1 MQNDIQ
7 YNDELPDLYHKFLA
21 NNMTEEEFQR
31 WNALLADKKYDGELL
46 QLMKKAWDETVEVPD
61 YMLEDMDLQLQRASD
76 AKPVGN
82 RVHFI
87 RRWSWAAAVAVLLAG
102 TAIYYYMSHRVPQQQ
117 AAVVADIAPGSNK
130 AMLTLADGTTVTLDS
145 TGNQVIQQGGARVQ
159 QNGGQL
165 QYHVQGGAAPVSYN
179 VLTTPRGGQFQV
191 KLPDGTMVWLN
202 AASSLRYPTVFTGKE
217 RLVEIT
223 GEAYFEVAK
232 DVRQPFKVQIDE
244 KTAVEVLGTHFN
256 VNAYANDPQFT
267 TTLLEGAVRVRQGNN
282 SLLLHPGQQV
292 RIKDKGGLQL
302 QKDADIDKA
311 IAWKNGLF
319 DFNDVQLEDLMR
331 QVARWYDIEVVYEKG
346 IPDVEF
352 VGKMGRDVP
361 LSVLLKWLR
370 EFDLH
375 FRVEQDGR
383 RIIITP

>member
-7 YNDELPDLYHKFLA
+7 YNDELPDLYRKFLA
-21 NNMTEEEFQR
+21 NNMSEEEFQR
-31 WNALLADKKYDGELL
+31 WNALLAEKKHDGELL

-61 YMLEDMDLQLQRASD
+61 YMLEDMDLRLQRASD

-102 TAIYYYMSHRVPQQQ
+102 TVTDYYMSRRVSQQPVT
-117 AAVVADIAPGSNK
+117 VVADIAPGSNK
-130 AMLTLADGTTVTLDS
+130 AILTLADGSTVTLDS
-145 TGNQVIQQGGARVQ
+145 AGHQVIRQAGAIVQ

-165 QYHVQGGAAPVSYN
+165 QYHVQGGTASVRYN

-191 KLPDGTMVWLN
+191 KLPDGTMVGLN
-202 AASSLRYPTVFTGKE
+202 ASSSLRYPTVFTGKE

-223 GEAYFEVAK
+223 GEAYFEVTK

-244 KTAVEVLGTHFN
+244 KTAVDVLGTHFN
-256 VNAYANDPQFT
+256 VNAYASDPQFT
-267 TTLLEGAVRVRQGNN
+267 TTLLEGAVRVRQGNT

-292 RIKDKGGLQL
+292 RIKGEEGMRLQN
-302 QKDADIDKA
+302 DADIDKA
-311 IAWKNGLF
+311 IDWKNGLF
-319 DFNDVQLEDLMR
+319 DFNDVQLEELMR

-370 EFDLH
+370 DFDLH

>member
-7 YNDELPDLYHKFLA
+7 YNDELPDLYRKFLA
-21 NNMTEEEFQR
+21 NNMSEEEFQR
-31 WNALLADKKYDGELL
+31 WNALLAEKKHDGELL

-61 YMLEDMDLQLQRASD
+61 YMLEDMDLRLQRASD

-102 TAIYYYMSHRVPQQQ
+102 TVTDYYMSRRVSQQPVT
-117 AAVVADIAPGSNK
+117 VVADIAPGSNK
-130 AMLTLADGTTVTLDS
+130 AILTLADGSTVTLDS
-145 TGNQVIQQGGARVQ
+145 AGHQVIRQAGAIVQ

-165 QYHVQGGAAPVSYN
+165 QYHVQGGTASVSYN

-223 GEAYFEVAK
+223 GEAYFEVTK

-256 VNAYANDPQFT
+256 VNAYASDPQFT

-292 RIKDKGGLQL
+292 RIKGEEGMRL

-319 DFNDVQLEDLMR
+319 DFNDVQLEELMR

-370 EFDLH
+370 DFDLH